1 MRKPVCSF
9 SFDPLPGSIPY
20 ESRRSIR
27 VKAKFAG
34 LTFID
39 FLCRYHPPIAR
50 QTWLDWIDAGDIRI
64 DSFPVRATR
73 VVREGDCFVHVMHD
87 VTEPEVNG
95 NVSVIHQDK
104 SMLVIDK
111 PAPLPMH
118 ASGRFSRN
126 TLLYLLQQH
135 YSQERLRIAHRLDAN
150 TTGVVVVCRSGEA
163 AAFVQP
169 QFERREVE
177 KLYLV
182 RATGSIAWNHYR
194 CDLAISSSP
203 AVGGRRRGAGG
214 RTAID
219 ASADAGSLP
228 GQVLGLPAR
237 TDFEVVKR
245 LPDNTT
251 LLLAR
256 PLTGR
261 TNQIR
266 VHLWSLG
273 FPVFGDPLYLTENKL
288 GEQQT
293 LTPDAQPLCL
303 HAHRLTFCDPTSK
316 TRKTFESE
324 PPPWWIDGVRS
335 HLSLGTSI

>member
-1 MRKPVCSF
+1 VRRPVCKF
-9 SFDPLPGSIPY
+9 SFDPLPGSEPY
-20 ESRRSIR
+20 ESRRNIR
-27 VKAKFAG
+27 VKAKYAG

-39 FLCRYHPPIAR
+39 FLCRYHPPIDR
-50 QTWLDWIDAGDIRI
+50 QTWLHWIEAGDIRI
-64 DSFPVRATR
+64 DSFPARAARIVRQ
-73 VVREGDCFVHVMHD
+73 GDCFVHVMHN
-87 VTEPEVNG
+87 VTEPDVNG
-95 NVSVIHQDK
+95 VVSVIHQDE

-126 TLLYLLQQH
+126 TLLYFLQQH
-135 YSQERLRIAHRLDAN
+135 YTGERLRIAHRLDAN

-177 KLYLV
+177 KHYLV
-182 RATGSIAWNHYR
+182 RAVGAVPWNDYT

-203 AVGGRRRGAGG
+203 AVGGDRRGAGG
-214 RTAID
+214 RISIHSNHEPD
-219 ASADAGSLP
+219 ALSSQD
-228 GQVLGLPAR
+228 VGLSAR
-237 TDFEVVKR
+237 TDFEVVER

-273 FPVFGDPLYLTENKL
+273 YPILGDPLYLEKDKL

-293 LTPDAQPLCL
+293 LTPDAPPLCL

-316 TRKTFESE
+316 SRKTFESE
-324 PPPWWIDGVRS
+324 PPRWWTDSECVK
-335 HLSLGTSI
+335 